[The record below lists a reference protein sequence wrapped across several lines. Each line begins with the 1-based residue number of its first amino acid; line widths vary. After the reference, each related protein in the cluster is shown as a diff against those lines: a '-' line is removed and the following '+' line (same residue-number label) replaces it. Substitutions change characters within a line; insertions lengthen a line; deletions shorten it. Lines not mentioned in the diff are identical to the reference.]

1 MVVLDTNIVIDH
13 LRTKN
18 PQSRLEQ
25 FRANFPQD
33 ELAVSIVTIQELFEG
48 ESTRNEVEETFLL
61 ATLRG
66 VRLVP
71 YNIEVA
77 QVAGKLARDLG
88 RPIDFPD
95 AAIAATAIANGA
107 RLATLNKKDFVGI
120 KDLELL

>member
-1 MVVLDTNIVIDH
+1 M
-13 LRTKN
+13 
-18 PQSRLEQ
+18 
-25 FRANFPQD
+25 
-33 ELAVSIVTIQELFEG
+33 
-48 ESTRNEVEETFLL
+48 EETFLL